1 MDNPA
6 WLIYFEDRDV
16 PPELYT
22 DEGAEENAR
31 ARFKVLLQSWSC
43 HLFRAADLEVCLCAA
58 IRMPDGEVVRGHR
71 HDNCY
76 DVVRRRVAYRDV
88 LAGAGSGGKTSESNR
103 LREQIVKAEQGFLTS
118 RNRFVDRR
126 EGMALMRA
134 SGLRSW
140 HREDGLYRGDGLFS
154 EDLYPNGPTTS

>member
-1 MDNPA
+1 M
-6 WLIYFEDRDV
+6 

-43 HLFRAADLEVCLCAA
+43 HLFRAADLEICLCAA

-76 DVVRRRVAYRDV
+76 DVVRRRCAYWATQLTCQNR
-88 LAGAGSGGKTSESNR
+88 SESYR
-103 LREQIVKAEQGFLTS
+103 LDIARAEQGFLTS

-126 EGMALMRA
+126 EGMELMRV
-134 SGLRSW
+134 SGMRSW
-140 HREDGLYRGDGLFS
+140 YHEDGLYRGDWLFS
-154 EDLYPNGPTTS
+154 EDLYPTGPTTS